1 MEYNFEDIEADYR
14 QKYQE
19 LVDANSN
26 NTDTAILFNEEE
38 CDDIP
43 VGSTKMGGFPDLPPD
58 AEYPVR
64 GEFTSD
70 GKIIPAAKLPLVCQI
85 NCEEIAPYLPDY
97 SRLPKKGIVYIF
109 WDGGDPHYYKKKY
122 GVCTMKAYYWG
133 GDASCLVRT
142 AASENTQLNKETKVT
157 FSTFDEK
164 YFNYNESEI
173 EGILEDFE
181 NEASDFDVDCTET
194 ETYKLLEELPLLS
207 ENNVVSSKTKLYG
220 FKAGLVRDDEDDGN
234 AFLQLYVHEG
244 SLWYAYIWIAP
255 LEGGWEIE
263 ETDGWKELSVGVE
276 YDAD

>member
-1 MEYNFEDIEADYR
+1 MEYTFEDIEADYR

-19 LVDANSN
+19 LVGKSSDH
-26 NTDTAILFNEEE
+26 TDTAILINEEE

-43 VGSTKMGGFPDLPPD
+43 LGATKMGGLPDLPPD
-58 AEYPVR
+58 AEYPVM
-64 GEFTSD
+64 GEFTYY
-70 GKIIPAAKLPLVCQI
+70 GKTIPAARLPLICQI
-85 NCEEIAPYLPDY
+85 NCEELAPYLPDY

-109 WDGGDPHYYKKKY
+109 WGGGDPHYFKEKF

-133 GDASCLVRT
+133 GDTSCLVRT
-142 AASENTQLNKETKVT
+142 AASENTKLNKETKVT
-157 FSTFDEK
+157 FSKFEEK
-164 YFNYNESEI
+164 YFNYSEGKI
-173 EGILEDFE
+173 EDILSDFE
-181 NEASDFDVDCTET
+181 YEARDFDVDCTET
-194 ETYKLLEELPLLS
+194 ETYKLLEGLPELN

-220 FKAGLVRDDEDDGN
+220 FKAGLVRDDDDEGN

-263 ETDGWKELSVGVE
+263 ETDGWKELSVGVD